1 MPKIEEIVLEEFR
14 GATGVTRIEL
24 EPAKRLALF
33 YGENG
38 TGKSCL
44 IDGLDV
50 ALTGEVGSLADVSVG
65 TGARVRYLRSLGAQ
79 GTTRAAARIEGKW
92 WVGTVV
98 GQSIVR
104 ETPAPPLPVFVLRRR
119 QIQRLI
125 EATDSQK
132 YAVVEPCLG
141 LAGIAKAEDALEK
154 ALRNATVAFKA
165 AQERRDGAAKALE
178 ALCAAAGGPMGRAVE
193 WAKRL
198 AAEPLDDLKTEAV
211 RLEATERRWD
221 AADEATTAWHAAVR
235 EAEAA
240 QVALRAHEAQGVPAL
255 GLAPEDAASLASL
268 LQAAHAYVQRHPE
281 SCPVCERDAPLLE
294 SLDRRLAGLEAVRTH
309 ALAGTALRKDV
320 EDRDRRAALRAEGV
334 VLTVG
339 ELALVMDDLRG
350 EADAGAAAHALTAV
364 ERERRTIASRREAL
378 ARKLADA
385 NGIRTNLRLFEEE
398 NARAEALRKTGTCLK
413 AAAEIV
419 AGGRKA
425 YVQGILDEI
434 QGDVARMYAVVHPD
448 EPIAAGTMTLDE
460 AKSGSLRHTVR
471 LGDHEG
477 VAPGPYFSESH
488 QDTLALCILLAV
500 AKRRGGGKAILLLDD
515 VLLSADER
523 HMDRLQTLLAGE
535 MDAFGQ
541 IVMTTHHR
549 RFFARFAADGSLAD
563 RVELRHLL
571 PYDPAVGIAAGRTV
585 TKAADPSSL

>member
-1 MPKIEEIVLEEFR
+1 MARVEEIVLEEFR

-24 EPAKRLALF
+24 EGAKRLALF

-65 TGARVRYLRSLGAQ
+65 TGARVRHLRSLGAQ
-79 GTTRAAARIEGKW
+79 GTTRAAARVEGAW

-98 GQSIVR
+98 GGSIAR
-104 ETPAPPLPVFVLRRR
+104 ETPGPPLPVFVLRRR

-141 LAGIAKAEDALEK
+141 LAGIAKAEDALAK
-154 ALRNATVAFKA
+154 ALRNANATFKA

-198 AAEPLDDLKTEAV
+198 AAEPVEELRAESA

-235 EAEAA
+235 EAQTARA
-240 QVALRAHEAQGVPAL
+240 ALRAHEAQGVPAL
-255 GLAPEDAASLASL
+255 GLPPADAASLAGL
-268 LQAAHAYVQRHPE
+268 LQAAHAYVERHPE
-281 SCPVCERDAPLLE
+281 KCPVCERDAPLLE
-294 SLDRRLAGLEAVRTH
+294 ELDRRLGELEAVRNHTQ
-309 ALAGTALRKDV
+309 AEERLQTDA

-334 VLTVG
+334 VLAVG
-339 ELALVMDDLRG
+339 ELALLVDGL
-350 EADAGAAAHALTAV
+350 AAPTDAGAAAHALTAV
-364 ERERRTIASRREAL
+364 ERERRAISTRREAL

-385 NGIRTNLRLFEEE
+385 NGVATNLRLYEEE
-398 NARAEALRKTGTCLK
+398 AARAESLERTGTCLK

-425 YVQGILDEI
+425 TVQGVLDEI
-434 QGDVARMYAVVHPD
+434 QDDVARMYAVIHPD
-448 EPIAAGTMTLDE
+448 EPIAAGAMTLDE
-460 AKSGSLRHTVR
+460 AKAGSLRHTVR

-500 AKRRGGGKAILLLDD
+500 AKRRGGGRAILLLDD
-515 VLLSADER
+515 ILLSADER
-523 HMDRLQTLLAGE
+523 HMDRLQNLLAAE
-535 MDAFGQ
+535 MDGFGQ

-549 RFFARFAADGSLAD
+549 RFFARFAADESLAH

-585 TKAADPSSL
+585 TKAADPSTL